1 MKTLVLYYS
10 NTGFTQKYAKWIAE
24 ELSVDIVDAKQSH
37 AGMLFDYDTIIYGGG
52 LYASHIGGLQ
62 LIIKNLDRL
71 KGKKIIVFTTGA
83 SPAKEETTFDIQNKN
98 FTPQQQQIIRFYYL
112 RGGFDYS
119 KLKPIHKLSM
129 NAMKFIVKNKKEI
142 NPEIQQFLDA
152 YDNPVDFTD
161 KENIRDLLAY
171 ARA

>member
-10 NTGFTQKYAKWIAE
+10 NTGFTLKYAKWIAE
-24 ELSVDIVDAKQSH
+24 ELSADILDAKQSH
-37 AGMLFDYDTIIYGGG
+37 AEMLFNYDTIIYGGG
-52 LYASHIGGLQ
+52 LYAGHIGGSQ

-83 SPAKEETTFDIQNKN
+83 SPAKEETTLEIQNKN

-129 NAMKFIVKNKKEI
+129 NVMKFIVKNKKEI
-142 NPEIQQFLDA
+142 SPEIQQFLDA